1 MKGQHLPSGRR
12 CKELSK
18 GRLVFPWNDVE
29 IAMPVLHEGEI
40 SGVPEIMSA
49 SINTW
54 ESLDGVCSGGMDN
67 LV

>member
-1 MKGQHLPSGRR
+1 M
-12 CKELSK
+12 
-18 GRLVFPWNDVE
+18 E
-29 IAMPVLHEGEI
+29 IAMAVLHEGEI

-67 LV
+67 LVWKLCQSVKNNFSD